1 MRPILP
7 EVICT
12 TFRVYN
18 VYSGKRN
25 NPLHTNNSMFILF
38 NLIYRSITMTTSTK
52 ATKATKAT
60 KTTKKDTPKEI
71 VVLFSKG
78 GTGKNAHI
86 TSVNVLS
93 YGVVTP
99 SMLGVAGDTMTY
111 LCANLL
117 AGTVDPDIIAANS
130 VRGRLKKMFPQLD
143 NPTLDRLRKCLDV
156 TPEVLRAKWTIKF
169 HSMKRVTAPTLDG
182 LKSALATPKEK
193 EMTLKDKLLE
203 WINSV
208 QPATLKD
215 LPVKLYDIL
224 VDIMPEK

>member
-1 MRPILP
+1 
-7 EVICT
+7 
-12 TFRVYN
+12 
-18 VYSGKRN
+18 
-25 NPLHTNNSMFILF
+25 
-38 NLIYRSITMTTSTK
+38 MTTSTK
-52 ATKATKAT
+52 ATKTKATKT

-71 VVLFSKG
+71 IVLFSKG
-78 GTGKNAHI
+78 GTGKNAHV
-86 TSVNVLS
+86 TSVNVLN

-117 AGTVDPDIIAANS
+117 AGTVDPAIIAANG

-156 TPEVLRAKWTIKF
+156 TPEVLRAKWTVKF
-169 HSMKRVTAPTLDG
+169 NSMKRVTAPTLDG

-193 EMTLKDKLLE
+193 EMTLKDKLLK
-203 WINSV
+203 WIGSV
-208 QPATLKD
+208 EPATLKD